1 MPSMPLARKLP
12 RHALTAAIALL
23 LPAQVALAQ
32 DAQTAAP
39 AQSEAR
45 TLDTV
50 QVTAQRKIE
59 NLQDVPVSVT
69 TINTETLDV
78 LGSGGN
84 DVRFMSGRV
93 PSLNIESSF
102 GRAFPRFYI
111 RGYGNTDFR
120 LNTSQPVSLVYDD
133 VVQENPILKGFPVF
147 DLDRVEVL
155 RGPQGSLFGRNSP
168 AGVVKFESTRPSQD
182 FGGYG
187 KVGVGEDNM
196 WNLEGAVGGG
206 LTDQWSARASVLFQ
220 RRDDWVNNTFPG
232 PNDAFEGYDES
243 AARLQALYEGEGF
256 EALFNVHARHLN
268 GTARVFRAN
277 IIEPGTNNLVDG
289 FDEDKVSLDGL
300 NHSELD
306 SFGANARLSWEL
318 NDDYTLY
325 SITGYETLDTF
336 SRGDIDGGFG
346 AVFLGPG
353 NSGPG
358 IIPFASETAD
368 GIPDHSQWT
377 QEFRIESNYDGAWNW
392 QGGLFYFNEDYD
404 VESFSYDSLNNNQQ
418 DGYERVNQTNDSWA
432 VFAAATWQATEK
444 LELRAGARYT
454 WDKKDLKVEE
464 YFADGFAPCIRYQF
478 IFNRP
483 DLAKCTIEQ
492 LAAQEPD
499 GDLSAST
506 DDQKFSWDL
515 SATYEINDDVNVY
528 GRVATGYRGSSIQ
541 AAGAFNAKSVAEP
554 ETSTSFEMGMKADLW
569 DNRARINAGIF
580 YYEVKDQQ
588 LTAVGGSAN
597 SNILLNA
604 DKSTG
609 QGFELDF
616 QAYLT
621 DTLLL
626 TLGSSYNDTE
636 IDDPDLVVSACGT
649 GQKFPNPEANCTIRD
664 PHVFEQ
670 DPVTGDWTARANIDG
685 NRLPQ
690 APEWTHNLTL
700 RWGIPMDNGG
710 EFYAYTDW
718 VYRSEVNFFLYDS
731 VEFTGKSLVEGGLRL
746 GYTWGYGKYDV
757 ALYGRNI
764 TDEVQVVGAIDF
776 NNLTGMINE
785 PRLFG
790 AEFKA
795 TF

>member
-1 MPSMPLARKLP
+1 MSARHPSTRTLRRSALA
-12 RHALTAAIALL
+12 AAVALL
-23 LPAQVALAQ
+23 LPMQALAQ
-32 DAQTAAP
+32 SAAQQDAPAAP
-39 AQSEAR
+39 QAEADAK
-45 TLDTV
+45 TLDAV
-50 QVTAQRKIE
+50 QVTATRKVE

-69 TINTETLDV
+69 MVSAETLDV

-168 AGVVKFESTRPSQD
+168 AGVVKFESVRPSQE
-182 FGGYG
+182 FSGYG
-187 KVGVGEDNM
+187 KVGVGSDNM
-196 WNLEGAVGGG
+196 WNVEGAAGGG

-220 RRDDWVNNTFPG
+220 RRDDWVDNTIDG
-232 PNDAFEGYDES
+232 PNDGFEGYDES

-268 GTARVFRAN
+268 GTARLFRAN
-277 IIEPGTNNLVDG
+277 IIEPGTNDLVDG
-289 FDEDKVSLDGL
+289 FDEDKVSLDGV

-318 NDDYTLY
+318 GNGYRLY
-325 SITGYETLDTF
+325 SITGYENVETF

-346 AVFLGPG
+346 AVFLPV
-353 NSGPG
+353 SGPG
-358 IIPFASETAD
+358 LIPFASETAD
-368 GIPDHSQWT
+368 GIPSHSQFT
-377 QEFRIESNYDGAWNW
+377 QEFRIESNYAGAWNW

-404 VESFSYDSLNNNQQ
+404 VESFSYDSLAGNAQ
-418 DGYERVNQTNDSWA
+418 DGYERVNQTNDAWA
-432 VFAAATWQATEK
+432 LFGAVTWEATDK

-454 WDKKDLKVEE
+454 WDKKDLTVEE
-464 YFADGFAPCIRYQF
+464 YWNTGFVPCV
-478 IFNRP
+478 
-483 DLAKCTIEQ
+483 LLGKCTLAQ

-499 GDLSAST
+499 GDLSAHPE
-506 DDQKFSWDL
+506 DKKFSWDL
-515 SATYEINDDVNVY
+515 SATYEVNDDVNLY

-541 AAGAFNAKSVAEP
+541 AAGAFNAKSVAAP
-554 ETSTSFEMGMKADLW
+554 ETSTAFEAGVKADLW
-569 DNRARINAGIF
+569 NNRARINAGVF

-588 LTAVGGSAN
+588 LTAVGGSSNA
-597 SNILLNA
+597 NILLNA

-609 QGFELDF
+609 RGFEVDF
-616 QAYLT
+616 QTYLT
-621 DTLLL
+621 DSMLL

-636 IDDPDLVVSACGT
+636 IQDDNLAVSVCA
-649 GQKFPNPEANCTIRD
+649 QCTVTD
-664 PHVFEQ
+664 PL
-670 DPVTGDWTARANIDG
+670 DGNGKALIDG
-685 NRLPQ
+685 NPLPQ

-700 RWGIPMDNGG
+700 RWGMPTDNGG

-718 VYRSEVNFFLYDS
+718 VYRSEVNFFLYES
-731 VEFTGKSLVEGGLRL
+731 KEFTGKSLVQGGLRL

-790 AEFKA
+790 VEFKA
-795 TF
+795 NF